1 VQGRQWEANNMPE
14 KLELNQLPNQPLWFA
29 SGPSRERLEGSV
41 QADVVIVGAGYT
53 GLWTAYYLLKSDPSL
68 QVVLL
73 DKHHVG
79 FGASGRNGGW
89 ASAIFPISLSRVAEL
104 YSHSAALDLQAAMNN
119 TVDEIGRVLSHE
131 NVDADYSKQGFLSLA
146 RSAPQMARAKAAVD
160 ASARFGLP
168 HQWRVLDSAQALAK
182 VGAQGTLGGL
192 YTEHCALIHPGKL
205 VRGLAKLV
213 EQMGARIYEHSAVT
227 QLTPGEVRTAQGSVK
242 AGFTVR
248 ATEAFTS
255 QQPGYSRFVIPLYS
269 LVLATEPLP
278 RELLGKLNLDHRM
291 AFNDMRHLRVYGQV
305 TAEGRLVFGGRGAP
319 YHWGSQ
325 MSGDADLVDKVHSK
339 IHAAMLEF
347 FPDLADAHITH
358 RWGGALGVSRDW
370 CPTVSIDRQKRLAWA
385 GNYVGDGVATSN
397 LAGRIL
403 RNLILGRDE
412 QINTLAL
419 VNHRS
424 PAWEPEPLRWL
435 GVNSGLAAASLSD
448 IEERITH
455 RPSCTAK
462 LLEKL
467 TGAH

>member
-1 VQGRQWEANNMPE
+1 MSA
-14 KLELNQLPNQPLWFA
+14 KSDLSLLPNKPLWFA
-29 SGPSRERLEGSV
+29 PSAPRARLDGV
-41 QADVVIVGAGYT
+41 ADADVVIVGAGYT

-68 QVVLL
+68 RVVLL
-73 DKHHVG
+73 EKNAVG

-89 ASAIFPISLSRVAEL
+89 ASAIFPISLHRVEQL
-104 YSHSAALDLQAAMNN
+104 YSHHAALHLQAAMNA
-119 TVDEIGRVLSHE
+119 TVDEIGRVLALE
-131 NVDADYSKQGFLSLA
+131 GVDADYAKQGFLSLA
-146 RSAPQMARAKAAVD
+146 RSAPQMARARAAVES
-160 ASARFGLP
+160 SARFGLP
-168 HQWRVLDSAQALAK
+168 DQWRVLEAAEAQART
-182 VGAQGTLGGL
+182 GAQGTLGGL

-213 EQMGARIYEHSAVT
+213 ESLGATIYEQSAVT
-227 QLTPGEVRTAQGSVK
+227 QMTPGVVHTEHGSVR
-242 AGFTVR
+242 AGMTVR

-255 QQPGYSRFVIPLYS
+255 QQPGKSRFVIPLYS

-278 RELLGKLNLDHRM
+278 RELLARLNLDHRL

-319 YHWGSQ
+319 YKWGSSMPEQ
-325 MSGDADLVDKVHSK
+325 ADLVDSIHGK
-339 IHAAMLEF
+339 IHDTLLEF
-347 FPDLADAHITH
+347 FPALRDARITH

-370 CPTVSIDRQKRLAWA
+370 CPTVSIDRNQRMAWA

-403 RNLILGRDE
+403 RNLILERDE
-412 QINTLAL
+412 DINTLPL

-424 PAWEPEPLRWL
+424 PSWEPEPLRWF
-435 GVNSGLAAASLSD
+435 GINSGLAAASLSD
-448 IEERITH
+448 LEERYTH
-455 RPSCTAK
+455 KPSRTAM

>member
-1 VQGRQWEANNMPE
+1 MSA
-14 KLELNQLPNQPLWFA
+14 KIDLTQLPNKPLWFEQ
-29 SGPSRERLEGSV
+29 GPGRARLEGSV
-41 QADVVIVGAGYT
+41 EADVAIIGAGYT

-68 QVVLL
+68 RVVLVE
-73 DKHHVG
+73 KHEVG

-89 ASAIFPISLSRVAEL
+89 ASAIFPISLDRVAQM
-104 YSHSAALDLQAAMNN
+104 YSHEAALKLQGAMNH
-119 TVDEIGRVLSHE
+119 TVDEIGRVLALE
-131 NVDADYSKQGFLSLA
+131 GVDADYAKQGFLSLA
-146 RSAPQMARAKAAVD
+146 RSAPQLDRVRATVE

-168 HQWRVLDSAQALAK
+168 DQWQMLDQAQAVAT
-182 VGAQGTLGGL
+182 VGARGALGGL
-192 YTEHCALIHPGKL
+192 YTKHCALIHPGKL

-213 EQMGARIYEHSAVT
+213 EQMGATIYEHSAVT
-227 QLTPGEVRTAQGSVK
+227 EHAPGVVRTAQGSINAK
-242 AGFTVR
+242 FTVR

-255 QQPGYSRFVIPLYS
+255 QQPGHSRFVIPLYS

-278 RELLGKLNLDHRM
+278 EDLRRKLNLHHRL

-319 YHWGSQ
+319 YQWGSKI
-325 MSGDADLVDKVHSK
+325 SEDSDLVDNVHSK
-339 IHAAMLEF
+339 IHKTMLEF
-347 FPDLADAHITH
+347 FPDLADARITH

-370 CPTVSIDRQKRLAWA
+370 CPTVSIDRKNRIAWA

-403 RNLILGRDE
+403 RNLILE
-412 QINTLAL
+412 QDDDINSLPI

-424 PAWEPEPLRWL
+424 PSWEPEPLRWL

-448 IEERITH
+448 IEERLTH
-455 RPSCTAK
+455 RPSRTAM